1 MIDLNDENDPFLFSV
16 TLASGKLVV
25 QYMETLAALQE
36 SLPQNSQP
44 TTANIVETVRKT
56 ARTREVAANA
66 QDWEITAAWLRMT
79 KAMET
84 AGNV

>member
-16 TLASGKLVV
+16 TLPAGKLVV
-25 QYMETLAALQE
+25 QYMETLSALQE
-36 SLPQNSQP
+36 SLPQNAQP
-44 TTANIVETVRKT
+44 TMANIIEAVR
-56 ARTREVAANA
+56 RTSRSKEVAANA

-84 AGNV
+84 AGNA